1 MQFIRA
7 WWWLVAIGLAG
18 CGNGRDIKDIRAEV
32 KPRAVEDKGDNVT
45 KLMPGPN
52 AQQEVQTALIKAKPG
67 ETIEFSEGTFE
78 FTMGLSLTVKDVT
91 LRGKGMDK
99 TFLSFKK
106 QNAGKEGLLVQGTVD
121 GFRMEDMTV
130 EDT

>member
-1 MQFIRA
+1 MQYARA
-7 WWWLVAIGLAG
+7 WWLLVAIGLAG
-18 CGNGRDIKDIRAEV
+18 CGNGGQFQDFSAQVKSRATEDRRDK
-32 KPRAVEDKGDNVT
+32 VT

-67 ETIEFSEGTFE
+67 ETIEFGEGTFE
-78 FTMGLSLTVKDVT
+78 FTMGLSLTVKEVT

-106 QNAGKEGLLVQGTVD
+106 QNAG
-121 GFRMEDMTV
+121 
-130 EDT
+130 